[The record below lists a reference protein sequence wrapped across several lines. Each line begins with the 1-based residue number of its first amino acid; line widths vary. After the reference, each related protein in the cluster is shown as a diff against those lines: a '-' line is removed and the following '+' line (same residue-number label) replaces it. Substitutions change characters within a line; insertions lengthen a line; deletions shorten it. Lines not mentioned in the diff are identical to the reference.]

1 MKARNFITLIC
12 VSLMMLMLIGCGTGD
27 VTEVT
32 NMIFSEE
39 TGFRSFDW
47 GVPGYLVRKEET
59 APIMYE
65 GDGRLMYWDKTFGYD
80 SNITYCFTE
89 QNKLNHGYVTIESD
103 ETKETTFKN
112 IASELENLYGK
123 PYEKKEN
130 HYRYL
135 CSDNSTIYLSKDG
148 VNVAILYSQN

>member
-1 MKARNFITLIC
+1 M
-12 VSLMMLMLIGCGTGD
+12 
-27 VTEVT
+27 
-32 NMIFSEE
+32 
-39 TGFRSFDW
+39 
-47 GVPGYLVRKEET
+47 
-59 APIMYE
+59 
-65 GDGRLMYWDKTFGYD
+65 
-80 SNITYCFTE
+80 
-89 QNKLNHGYVTIESD
+89 NHGYVTIESD

-112 IASELENLYGK
+112 IASELESIYGE